1 MNALL
6 LLYLILTL
14 ATALLLLPSTLR
26 PVLFFYILL
35 IASDGS
41 SPILSD
47 RFLAAGHWVFGGVL
61 CCLSYVCGAS
71 VHVYN
76 LNYEYQLCI

>member
-1 MNALL
+1 MYALL
-6 LLYLILTL
+6 LLYLLLAL
-14 ATALLLLPSTLR
+14 ATTLLLLPSTLR
-26 PVLFFYILL
+26 PVLFVYILP

-41 SPILSD
+41 SPILSH
-47 RFLAAGHWVFGGVL
+47 RFLAAGHWLFGGVL

-76 LNYEYQLCI
+76 LNYE